1 MPNLCEGTLRI
12 RGEAEAV
19 AKTKHEI
26 YGNCHPSIELVKEV
40 HFLRRILQDITDD
53 VLEHVLSE
61 LHVVREIRKA
71 ELGLDHPEL
80 GCVAGGVGDLGTEGR
95 TEGIDIAEGKCIGLD
110 VQLAADGQVDGLSEE
125 IL

>member
-40 HFLRRILQDITDD
+40 QEAGRQVLEQRGNMAFTYAGANSVSEMTTYDLCKEIIRWAKIDVSRGKNAKFVCRSLKTEKELETKRQYQRKHYHERRINN
-53 VLEHVLSE
+53 
-61 LHVVREIRKA
+61 
-71 ELGLDHPEL
+71 
-80 GCVAGGVGDLGTEGR
+80 DL
-95 TEGIDIAEGKCIGLD
+95 
-110 VQLAADGQVDGLSEE
+110 
-125 IL
+125 